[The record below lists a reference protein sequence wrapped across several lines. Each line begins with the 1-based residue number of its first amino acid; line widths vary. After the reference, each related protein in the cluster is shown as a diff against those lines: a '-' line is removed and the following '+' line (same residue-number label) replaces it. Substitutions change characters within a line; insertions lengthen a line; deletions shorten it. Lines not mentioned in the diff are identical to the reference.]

1 MEPSQI
7 ASLSGIVAAVAA
19 AIFIVVIVVLRGRP
33 TRKK

>member
-7 ASLSGIVAAVAA
+7 ASVSGLLAAVA
-19 AIFIVVIVVLRGRP
+19 VVMFVLIVVLRGRP